1 MQKKQNNDSFKREI
15 QTKSK
20 SLKLNALLNTVK
32 TVLGIIFPLITFPYI
47 SRILSVNSIGSYNVA
62 SSIISYCLLAA
73 GLGVSTYAIREGSQY
88 RNDYKKMRQFTSEVF
103 TINMYSTVSA
113 YLILIICAIYVPVL
127 RTYNIFL
134 AILSVQIFFSTIG
147 TNWLCNI
154 YEDFLYITIRTLA
167 FQILSLFFM
176 FVFVKD
182 ETDIYAYLIILTAAN
197 CVPNILN
204 FCYIRKKYVK
214 FKLLYHFNWKK
225 HIKPILI
232 IFSTSI
238 TITLYVNSDITILGI
253 MTNDYE
259 VGLYSASVKIYTIIK
274 NVMISVVMVLIPRF
288 SILFYN
294 ANGEAASKLFSRV
307 FNTITLLLFPA
318 TVGMAVLSEDIIWL
332 IAGDKY
338 MEAGSS
344 LCILSA
350 ATVFSLYA
358 YMYTNCIL
366 IPKKKEKIV
375 FIASV
380 VSAVVN
386 ILLNIILIPYWGINA
401 AAITTA
407 LAEGI
412 ICVVTTCVGRKFLTM
427 NNVIIPFLKVL
438 FGCAL
443 IIVFCVIMKSSM
455 LSREMAIIISVIG
468 SIIIYMAAMI
478 IFKHQVVI
486 EYIYKFKRK

>member
-197 CVPNILN
+197 CVPN
-204 FCYIRKKYVK
+204 
-214 FKLLYHFNWKK
+214 
-225 HIKPILI
+225 
-232 IFSTSI
+232 
-238 TITLYVNSDITILGI
+238 
-253 MTNDYE
+253 
-259 VGLYSASVKIYTIIK
+259 
-274 NVMISVVMVLIPRF
+274 
-288 SILFYN
+288 
-294 ANGEAASKLFSRV
+294 
-307 FNTITLLLFPA
+307 
-318 TVGMAVLSEDIIWL
+318 
-332 IAGDKY
+332 
-338 MEAGSS
+338 
-344 LCILSA
+344 
-350 ATVFSLYA
+350 
-358 YMYTNCIL
+358 
-366 IPKKKEKIV
+366 
-375 FIASV
+375 
-380 VSAVVN
+380 
-386 ILLNIILIPYWGINA
+386 
-401 AAITTA
+401 
-407 LAEGI
+407 
-412 ICVVTTCVGRKFLTM
+412 
-427 NNVIIPFLKVL
+427 
-438 FGCAL
+438 
-443 IIVFCVIMKSSM
+443 
-455 LSREMAIIISVIG
+455 
-468 SIIIYMAAMI
+468 
-478 IFKHQVVI
+478 
-486 EYIYKFKRK
+486 

>member
-1 MQKKQNNDSFKREI
+1 M
-15 QTKSK
+15 
-20 SLKLNALLNTVK
+20 
-32 TVLGIIFPLITFPYI
+32 
-47 SRILSVNSIGSYNVA
+47 
-62 SSIISYCLLAA
+62 
-73 GLGVSTYAIREGSQY
+73 
-88 RNDYKKMRQFTSEVF
+88 
-103 TINMYSTVSA
+103 
-113 YLILIICAIYVPVL
+113 
-127 RTYNIFL
+127 
-134 AILSVQIFFSTIG
+134 
-147 TNWLCNI
+147 
-154 YEDFLYITIRTLA
+154 
-167 FQILSLFFM
+167 
-176 FVFVKD
+176 
-182 ETDIYAYLIILTAAN
+182 
-197 CVPNILN
+197 
-204 FCYIRKKYVK
+204 
-214 FKLLYHFNWKK
+214 
-225 HIKPILI
+225 
-232 IFSTSI
+232 
-238 TITLYVNSDITILGI
+238 NSDITILGI